1 MSSLLDGLN
10 SVQREAA
17 SYTNGPLL
25 ILAGAGS
32 GKTRVLTYRIA
43 YLLEQGICR
52 PWEILAITFTN
63 KAAKEMKERVEGLVG
78 EDAKDIWLGTFHS
91 ICVRILKREI
101 ECLGYT
107 RDFNILDELDKQKVL
122 KDIMKKMDIDEKNY
136 GVSYIV
142 SEISKAKDVLKSPE
156 TYIKEAQ
163 GDYRKETIGK
173 IYSEYQ
179 RTLKANNSLDFD
191 DILCLTVEVFK
202 NSPDRLMYYQNKF
215 RHILVDEYQ
224 DTNHVQFILIS
235 MLASAHGNICVVG
248 DESQS
253 IYAFRGADISNILDF
268 EKEYDDAKIIK
279 LEQNYRS
286 TKTILNAANAVINNN
301 TSKIDKNLW
310 TENDEGEKIKYF
322 TSKNEYEEVDYIVD
336 KIDAMCRTGKYT
348 YKDFALLYRTNAQ
361 SRVIEDVFMRAGT
374 PYKLIGGTKFYSR
387 KEIKDMVAYLKLIN
401 NLKDNVSLTRII
413 NEPKRGI
420 GDTSVDRVRLRAE
433 DCGVS
438 IFEYISKPGNIAEL
452 RCSNAMTNFAALIAD
467 LNAMKDSLT
476 PSELMKK
483 VLELTG
489 YEAELMKDKNAE
501 NESRLENIY
510 EFIGVAKEFEEEEA
524 ENSLADFLDSIALV
538 ADVDN
543 LEEGTEAVTLMTMHN
558 AKGLEYPVV
567 FIVGLEEG
575 LFPSKRSMD
584 EDKGVEEERRLCYVA
599 ITRAKQ
605 ELFLTNASQRTM
617 YGMTT
622 TTIPSRFTEEIPN
635 EYLDESARENLELGR
650 RKQEKYTDN
659 EYAKVESWLSNT
671 LNSMDNDSDYSYSSS
686 YNSSY
691 SSNSYGSYGRRAGAS
706 VSSSVGIDASSF
718 LKNMN
723 IGSMTKNESS
733 TDVKVGDKVKHKKF
747 GIGIVKNINSDDD
760 MIVAEINFEKFGMKR
775 LIVTGTTLEVVG

>member
-1 MSSLLDGLN
+1 MSNLLEGLN
-10 SVQREAA
+10 NVQREAA
-17 SYTNGPLL
+17 AYVGGPLL

-32 GKTRVLTYRIA
+32 GKTRVLTYKIA
-43 YLLEQGICR
+43 YLLEQEYCK

-63 KAAKEMKERVEGLVG
+63 KAAKEMKERVESLVG

-107 RDFNILDELDKQKVL
+107 RDFNILDELDKQKVIKEIL
-122 KDIMKKMDIDEKNY
+122 KKMDIDEKNFA
-136 GVSYIV
+136 VSYII
-142 SEISKAKDVLKSPE
+142 SEISSAKDKLKDPDK
-156 TYIKEAQ
+156 YLKESI
-163 GDYRKETIGK
+163 GDYRKETVGK
-173 IYSEYQ
+173 IYNEYQ
-179 RTLKANNSLDFD
+179 KTLKANNSLDFD

-202 NSPDRLMYYQNKF
+202 QNPERLMYYQNKF
-215 RHILVDEYQ
+215 KHILVDEYQ
-224 DTNHVQFILIS
+224 DTNHVQFLLIS
-235 MLASAHGNICVVG
+235 MLASSHGNICVVG

-268 EKEYDDAKIIK
+268 EKEYDQAKIIK

-310 TENDEGEKIKYF
+310 TENDEGEKIKYY

-374 PYKLIGGTKFYSR
+374 PYKLIGGTKFYAR

-401 NLKDNVSLTRII
+401 NNKDNVSLTRII

-420 GDTSVDRVRLRAE
+420 GETSVERLKERAE
-433 DCGVS
+433 SMGLS
-438 IFEYISKPGNIAEL
+438 AFEYAMEPGNIAEL
-452 RCSNAMTNFAALIAD
+452 RCSNAITSFVNLISD
-467 LNAMKDSLT
+467 LNVMKEDISV
-476 PSELMKK
+476 SELMKK

-489 YEAELMKDKNAE
+489 YEAELLREKTAE
-501 NESRLENIY
+501 NESRLENLY

-524 ENSLADFLDSIALV
+524 DNTLADFLDSIALV

-543 LEEGTEAVTLMTMHN
+543 LDSATEAVTLMTMHN

-567 FIVGLEEG
+567 FIVGMEEG
-575 LFPSKRSMD
+575 LFPSKRSLD

-599 ITRAKQ
+599 ITRAKK
-605 ELFLTNASQRTM
+605 ELILTNAKQRTM

-622 TTIPSRFTEEIPN
+622 TTIPSRFTEEIPE
-635 EYLDESARENLELGR
+635 EYLDESAKENIELGR

-659 EYAKVESWLSNT
+659 EYAKVESWISNT
-671 LNSMDNDSDYSYSSS
+671 FKSIDRNEDYSYDYGAS
-686 YNSSY
+686 YGSSY
-691 SSNSYGSYGRRAGAS
+691 SKKTGSSIG
-706 VSSSVGIDASSF
+706 VDAASF

-723 IGSMTKNESS
+723 VGSIIKKDASS
-733 TDVKVGDKVKHKKF
+733 SDVKAGDRVKHKKF
-747 GIGIVKNINSDDD
+747 GIGTVQTISADDD
-760 MIVAEINFEKFGMKR
+760 MTIAEIHFEKFGMKR
-775 LIVTGTTLEVVG
+775 LIVTGTTLEKIV